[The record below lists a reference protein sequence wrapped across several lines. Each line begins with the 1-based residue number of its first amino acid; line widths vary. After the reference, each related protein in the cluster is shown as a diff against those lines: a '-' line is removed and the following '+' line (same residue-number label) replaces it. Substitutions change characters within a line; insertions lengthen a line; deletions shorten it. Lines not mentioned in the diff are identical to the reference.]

1 MGTVSPDEDEASAT
15 PVAPIPK
22 ARKKGRSL
30 KPLSLIWACAEFSPY
45 YSEKNTVIVDDTID
59 VCSANP
65 QNSIQCVRYYWKDH
79 GTDAELSRLSR
90 YLATMAQAP
99 EFPKSHERWRD
110 GL

>member
-1 MGTVSPDEDEASAT
+1 MSMGLSPDDTSPSGT
-15 PVAPIPK
+15 GGTDRPIAPISK

-90 YLATMAQAP
+90 YLATMA
-99 EFPKSHERWRD
+99 
-110 GL
+110 